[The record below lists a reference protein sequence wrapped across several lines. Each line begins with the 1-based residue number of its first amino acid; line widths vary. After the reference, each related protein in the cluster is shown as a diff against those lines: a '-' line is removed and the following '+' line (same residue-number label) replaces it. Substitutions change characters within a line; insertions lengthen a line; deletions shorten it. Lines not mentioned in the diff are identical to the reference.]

1 MSDQPQVKEP
11 PLYLMFLLICIGTIG
26 GVLYS
31 PALPEIAKHF
41 NVSSDRTELTMTA
54 YLLGYALGQLPYGP
68 ISNRFGR
75 RPALYIGLTI
85 ASISAL
91 LSAVS
96 GYTSLFWLLVV
107 SRFLF
112 AVGASVGIQVVFTII
127 GDFYKPPRSS
137 QVASYLTL
145 AFAIGPSIGIT
156 IGGFLTQY
164 LTWESCFYFL
174 SIYCILLILFC
185 RKLPETCLEKD
196 QHALKV
202 QNIVKEYASKFKDK
216 KVVLSAVFIGSVV
229 AFSYI
234 FATVAPFIGIEVVGL
249 DPFNYGLLNLLPSV
263 GLVFGALLSAILA
276 KHLSSMKILRIAVIV
291 VFLGVIPMLLTF
303 LFGIVNVYTLF
314 IPFTIALIGQPII
327 EANILCLVLH
337 DNANKSTTAAIINF
351 VNLSVCV
358 IFVVAISFPK
368 SVVPISM
375 PLIFSVLSV
384 LALLV
389 YKKLKKLYQG

>member
-1 MSDQPQVKEP
+1 MGDQPQVKEP

-91 LSAVS
+91 VSAVS

-174 SIYCILLILFC
+174 SIYCIFLILFC

-202 QNIVKEYASKFKDK
+202 KNIVTEYVSKFKDQ
-216 KVVLSAVFIGSVV
+216 KVVLSAVLIGSVV

-249 DPFNYGLLNLLPSV
+249 DPFNYGLLNLLPSL
-263 GLVFGALLSAILA
+263 GLVFGALSSALLA
-276 KHLSSMKILRIAVIV
+276 KHLSSMKILKIAVIV

-389 YKKLKKLYQG
+389 YKN